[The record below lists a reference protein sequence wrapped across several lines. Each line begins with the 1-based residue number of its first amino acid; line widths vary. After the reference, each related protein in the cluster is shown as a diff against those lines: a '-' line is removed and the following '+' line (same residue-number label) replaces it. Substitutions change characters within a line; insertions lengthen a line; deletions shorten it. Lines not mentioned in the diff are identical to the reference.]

1 MIVDVPNKSF
11 SIILSNID
19 CASNEPPASCSNL
32 DSYSL
37 FKVFEL
43 LEFHCL
49 KRFLTDSLIV
59 KILEQPYNSSEQ
71 PGKFKKKC

>member
-43 LEFHCL
+43 VEFFISLSQVDAGFL
-49 KRFLTDSLIV
+49 KSDNLQYDTLARWD
-59 KILEQPYNSSEQ
+59 E
-71 PGKFKKKC
+71 

>member
-19 CASNEPPASCSNL
+19 CASNELPASCSNL

-43 LEFHCL
+43 VEFLFSLAL
-49 KRFLTDSLIV
+49 KVRRSQN
-59 KILEQPYNSSEQ
+59 KIAEP
-71 PGKFKKKC
+71 